1 MEFKLTGGSGAPK
14 KEKKEK
20 VAKKKGPG
28 FFDKLTMK
36 PKNDVNFIVSQKLG
50 QKQNQSTSVEFFMVV
65 ACIVLFV
72 VFGYMYFNIYTENL
86 DLRNKIIAIYGDDAY
101 IVNSDG
107 KKIEPN
113 PNAADFDPSE
123 NASLSTNKL
132 AYYKKNADVEMY
144 TALKAQLESLLAEIE
159 TLKRANEEANS
170 NVELTKEH
178 LRIIYTAADTAQVT
192 VNGLTVSGETVT
204 VNCTA
209 AEFAYIQNYIDIFRA
224 SGVTNLGL
232 SGKSWFEYIDMPF
245 NVPEGAEGITVDITL
260 RMKSVNV
267 NDFAKQQ
274 VENTHAEAV
283 KIGEAIKELSDSKN
297 ANAVKTPAAIMQ
309 ALRDLGYEIITVGDE
324 FGTIAGSYSSYKLH
338 FTASGTLTESVV
350 TVESSDTGAK
360 GDDAIK
366 VVVNGRINAE
376 QRVALV
382 RAEAENVKAVIDDA
396 VSKKIYT
403 EAGIKQYLRSNFFT
417 VEGSKITGLY
427 SDYDVVYTA
436 PTAEVGGGVK
446 IESRDEGA
454 KGDAALV
461 AVVSDKIDSATAR
474 TMATLESEEIRNALL
489 DIADLG
495 ITGEAEIIEKL
506 ALQYFYKLNAK
517 VISGSFGEYTLTYAA
532 ATNTQKCEITVSS
545 NVEGVEEIKAVI
557 RNKLSPKE
565 IKEILFDEL
574 SDIRAFVLDTI
585 ASGVTSPDDI
595 RAALRGYVEADPRFG
610 FSTEEG
616 LENVIVGKFGC
627 LYDVALTVDESG
639 NYLLTSTVYK
649 DSSYYK
655 AHSAYFPSAKN
666 ELTADYIAM
675 IPVINDLKELGD
687 KVADLMRS
695 GVTDSKKIAM
705 ALADQYEGAVA
716 ENNVVTIGG
725 VKYSVGIVSVNNEG
739 HNITF
744 TLEAFEIQ
752 SEGGYNRLTQTVTV
766 E

>member
-1 MEFKLTGGSGAPK
+1 
-14 KEKKEK
+14 
-20 VAKKKGPG
+20 
-28 FFDKLTMK
+28 
-36 PKNDVNFIVSQKLG
+36 
-50 QKQNQSTSVEFFMVV
+50 
-65 ACIVLFV
+65 
-72 VFGYMYFNIYTENL
+72 
-86 DLRNKIIAIYGDDAY
+86 
-101 IVNSDG
+101 
-107 KKIEPN
+107 
-113 PNAADFDPSE
+113 
-123 NASLSTNKL
+123 
-132 AYYKKNADVEMY
+132 
-144 TALKAQLESLLAEIE
+144 
-159 TLKRANEEANS
+159 
-170 NVELTKEH
+170 
-178 LRIIYTAADTAQVT
+178 
-192 VNGLTVSGETVT
+192 
-204 VNCTA
+204 
-209 AEFAYIQNYIDIFRA
+209 
-224 SGVTNLGL
+224 
-232 SGKSWFEYIDMPF
+232 
-245 NVPEGAEGITVDITL
+245 
-260 RMKSVNV
+260 
-267 NDFAKQQ
+267 
-274 VENTHAEAV
+274 
-283 KIGEAIKELSDSKN
+283 
-297 ANAVKTPAAIMQ
+297 
-309 ALRDLGYEIITVGDE
+309 
-324 FGTIAGSYSSYKLH
+324 
-338 FTASGTLTESVV
+338 
-350 TVESSDTGAK
+350 
-360 GDDAIK
+360 
-366 VVVNGRINAE
+366 
-376 QRVALV
+376 
-382 RAEAENVKAVIDDA
+382 
-396 VSKKIYT
+396 
-403 EAGIKQYLRSNFFT
+403 
-417 VEGSKITGLY
+417 
-427 SDYDVVYTA
+427 
-436 PTAEVGGGVK
+436 
-446 IESRDEGA
+446 
-454 KGDAALV
+454 
-461 AVVSDKIDSATAR
+461 
-474 TMATLESEEIRNALL
+474 MATLESEEIRNALL

-545 NVEGVEEIKAVI
+545 SVEGVEEIKAVI

-595 RAALRGYVEADPRFG
+595 RAALRSYVEGDPRFG

>member
-1 MEFKLTGGSGAPK
+1 MEFKLTGGGAPK

-20 VAKKKGPG
+20 VAKKKGPS
-28 FFDKLTMK
+28 FFDKLTLK
-36 PKNDVNFIVSQKLG
+36 PKNDINLIVSQKLG

-107 KKIEPN
+107 KKIDPN
-113 PNAADFDPSE
+113 PNAAEFDPSE

-159 TLKRANEEANS
+159 TLKKANEEANS
-170 NVELTKEH
+170 NVELSKEH
-178 LRIIYTAADTAQVT
+178 LRIIYTAADTASVT

-224 SGVTNLGL
+224 TGVTSLGL

-245 NVPEGAEGITVDITL
+245 NVPEGEEGITVDITL

-297 ANAVKTPAAIMQ
+297 ENAVKTPAAIMQ
-309 ALRDLGYEIITVGDE
+309 ALRNLGYEIITAGDE
-324 FGTIAGSYSSYKLH
+324 FGTIAGSYSSYKLS
-338 FTASGTLTESVV
+338 FTASGMLSESVV

-360 GDDAIK
+360 GDDAVK
-366 VVVNGRINAE
+366 VVINGRINTE
-376 QRVALV
+376 QRIALV
-382 RAEAENVKAVIDDA
+382 KAEAENVKAVIDEA
-396 VSKKIYT
+396 VSKKICT
-403 EAGIKQYLRSNFFT
+403 EAGLKQYLRSSFFT
-417 VEGSKITGLY
+417 VEGNKISGLY
-427 SDYDVVYTA
+427 SDYDIVYTA

-446 IESRDEGA
+446 IESTEDGA

-461 AVVSDKIDSATAR
+461 AVVSDKVDASAVKA
-474 TMATLESEEIRNALL
+474 MATLEAEEIRTALL
-489 DIADLG
+489 DIADFG
-495 ITGEAEIIEKL
+495 ITAEAEITEKL
-506 ALQYFYKLNAK
+506 ASQYFYKLSGK
-517 VISGSFGEYTLTYAA
+517 VISGSFGEYTLTYSA
-532 ATNTQKCEITVSS
+532 ATNTQKCEITISA

-565 IKEILFDEL
+565 IKEILFEEL
-574 SDIRAFVLDTI
+574 SDIRSFVLDTI
-585 ASGVTSPDDI
+585 ATGMVSPEELKV
-595 RAALRGYVEADPRFG
+595 ALKGYIEADARFA
-610 FSTEEG
+610 FCTEEG
-616 LENVIVGKFGC
+616 LENLIVGKFGC
-627 LYDVALTVDESG
+627 LYDVVLTVDEEG

-649 DSSYYK
+649 DASYYK
-655 AHSAYFPSAKN
+655 AHSAYFPASKN

-675 IPVINDLKELGD
+675 IPVINSLKDIGE
-687 KVADLMRS
+687 KVADIMRG
-695 GVTDSKKIAM
+695 GVTDSKQIA
-705 ALADQYEGAVA
+705 AELANQYAGAVA
-716 ENNVVTIGG
+716 ENNTVTVDG
-725 VKYSVGIVSVNNEG
+725 VKYSVGIVSVEG
-739 HNITF
+739 FNITF
-744 TLEAFEIQ
+744 TVEAVEIQ
-752 SEGGYNRLTQTVTV
+752 SEGGYNKLTQTVTV